1 MNLKNLIPKKIK
13 LQYSV
18 LRRLL
23 SDFKNYSRNDF
34 ATAINTKN
42 NFDFEIVITQEI
54 KKTAFFENK
63 VHNIALGGSRI
74 EPIVILPNQIFSFW
88 KIVKPPT
95 QKNGFKMGRNI
106 VNSQVSEEIGGGLC
120 QLSSIFYFNAMQ
132 SGLEIIERYN
142 HSVDIYKEEE
152 RFTPLGADAT
162 VVYGYKD
169 LRIKNNYSFPIQFSF
184 SLTQNTLT
192 CILKSEQEITAK
204 TLHFKR
210 TYFENRIEVETLAND
225 IKTEVSIYKKQQL

>member
-1 MNLKNLIPKKIK
+1 MKLKSLIPKTAK
-13 LQYSV
+13 LQYSL

-23 SDFKNYSRNDF
+23 SDFKNYSRSDF
-34 ATAINTKN
+34 ATVNQTKN
-42 NFDFEIVITQEI
+42 DFDFEIATTQEI

-63 VHNIALGGSRI
+63 VHNIALGASRI

-106 VNSQVSEEIGGGLC
+106 VKGQVSEEIGGGLC
-120 QLSSIFYFNAMQ
+120 QLSSIIYFNAIQ

-162 VVYGYKD
+162 VVYVYKD
-169 LRIKNNYSFPIQFSF
+169 LRIRNNYSFPVQFSF
-184 SLTQNTLT
+184 SMTENTIT
-192 CILKSEQEITAK
+192 CNLKSEQEITAK
-204 TLHFKR
+204 ILDFTR
-210 TYFENRIEVETLAND
+210 TYFENEIQV
-225 IKTEVSIYKKQQL
+225 KTTQNGMYFCNSVYKILK